1 MDALDP
7 HLEHYAEKV
16 AERVVEL
23 LRESP
28 PIPLDILTPAQAAR
42 YLGYTIRSLESLR
55 LRGLGPK
62 YIKIADG
69 RGKCRY
75 RLDDLRAYVAS
86 QNAKSG

>member
-1 MDALDP
+1 MDSNLDS

-42 YLGYTIRSLESLR
+42 YLGYTIRSLESFR
-55 LRGLGPK
+55 RWPREVS
-62 YIKIADG
+62 ISA
-69 RGKCRY
+69 
-75 RLDDLRAYVAS
+75 
-86 QNAKSG
+86 